1 MQTGKLYCPETEKR
15 SFLFSRSITKGM
27 KTYMAKN
34 TAAGESRLNK
44 SLKLIYVYAIAT
56 GAIFTFI
63 GYWDSIFYEYCG
75 PGTFL
80 AFILMTLMILPIAF
94 VYCEMAPLFPEAG
107 GELIYNT
114 VGLNKHVGFF
124 SAWMIMLAWI
134 AVPPAAVMAIV
145 QWIFH
150 ITGLTQSYTILVG
163 VAVAALVLYFVLSL
177 QNVEIAG
184 KVQLI
189 MLVLAILGC
198 IVASVAFM
206 TSGKWSLD
214 NFKNFFASQATPALG
229 ISPWV
234 IGLGFLITPFFGFE
248 TVPQM
253 IEEGNFPIKDSNKAI
268 IGSVV
273 TCGVIYSFFFVG
285 LGGMPLQHLVEEG
298 GSARDGFL
306 AIMMMV
312 ELGGGW
318 RIGAVL
324 FGIAAILCAIGTC
337 LLGFWLSAV
346 RLLYAMGRSNF
357 LPEAFARVNRHPQPI
372 LPNVLLLVVS
382 IVFLVLQN
390 AGTFMNDF
398 FNLMAFGCA
407 CAYAI
412 TMISAIRIRHEHPDW
427 KSSYHLKGG
436 NFTRVLALVIAVVIA
451 FFCTLGQGAGSWI
464 SFGVYMAL
472 GVSLWLYLLL
482 VKWKHDKIV
491 INTPDGKQE
500 F

>member
-1 MQTGKLYCPETEKR
+1 MPGTGETKLNR
-15 SFLFSRSITKGM
+15 
-27 KTYMAKN
+27 
-34 TAAGESRLNK
+34 

-75 PGTFL
+75 SGTFL
-80 AFILMTLMILPIAF
+80 AFLLMTLLILPIAF

-114 VGLNKHVGFF
+114 VGINKHFGFL
-124 SAWMIMLAWI
+124 SAWLIMAAWI

-150 ITGLTQSYTILVG
+150 ITGLTQNFNIIEIVAAILLVG
-163 VAVAALVLYFVLSL
+163 YFILSL

-184 KVQLI
+184 KLQLV
-189 MLVLAILGC
+189 MLGLAIVGC
-198 IVASVAFM
+198 IVASIAFM
-206 TSGKWSLD
+206 CSGSWSFS
-214 NFKNFFASQATPALG
+214 NFSNFFYSQAKASLG
-229 ISPWV
+229 INPWI

-253 IEEGNFPIKDSNKAI
+253 IEEGNFPITDSNKAI
-268 IGSVV
+268 WGSVV
-273 TCGVIYSFFFVG
+273 TCGIIYGFFFLG
-285 LGGMPLQHLVEEG
+285 IGGMPVQALIEEG
-298 GSARDGFL
+298 GAATGGFL
-306 AIMMMV
+306 AITMM
-312 ELGGGW
+312 EQLGGGW

-337 LLGFWLSAV
+337 LLGFWLSTV

-357 LPEAFARVNRHPQPI
+357 LPESFAKLNKHKQPI
-372 LPNVLLLVVS
+372 LPNVLLLIVS

-390 AGTFMNDF
+390 SGTFMNDF

-412 TMISAIRIRHEHPDW
+412 TMVAAIRIHSGHPDW
-427 KSSYHLKGG
+427 KSGYRLKGG
-436 NFTRVLALVIAVVIA
+436 SFTRWLSLIIAVVIA
-451 FFCTLGQGAGSWI
+451 FFCTLGQGIGSWI
-464 SFGVYMAL
+464 SFAVYMGIGIL
-472 GVSLWLYLLL
+472 LWLWMVL
-482 VKWKHDKIV
+482 VKWKKTRVV
-491 INTPDGKQE
+491 INTPDGPTE
-500 F
+500 Y